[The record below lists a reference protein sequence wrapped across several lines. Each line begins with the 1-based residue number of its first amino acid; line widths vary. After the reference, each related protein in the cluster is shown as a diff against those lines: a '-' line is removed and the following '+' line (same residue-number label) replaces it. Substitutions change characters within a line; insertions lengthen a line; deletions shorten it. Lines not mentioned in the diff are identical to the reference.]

1 MKKKI
6 IIAVVVIVGIII
18 ATIGYFVIKDLS
30 QENILRM
37 EAVELNGKDEMSDD
51 YMKIK
56 IKTTGDYALVE
67 TAIKNYMKDYSINFQ
82 KSMEVINEDKFS
94 QILSVENYEQDG
106 PNFVETKELI
116 KKGKESFEKYSAE
129 LLNMTEE
136 EKIMSYLDQSLESY
150 YQDLYKELLLVTL
163 GFDNYHE
170 LRQDC
175 LDGIEIINTTMKG
188 IENIIDYLIQEKGN
202 WKIDDGMI
210 LFQTDE
216 QLEGYNALVDQLDV

>member
-1 MKKKI
+1 MKKEYVILIQKKRGYFMKKKI

-51 YMKIK
+51 YMKIE

-116 KKGKESFEKYSAE
+116 KKEKKALKNI
-129 LLNMTEE
+129 LLN
-136 EKIMSYLDQSLESY
+136 
-150 YQDLYKELLLVTL
+150 
-163 GFDNYHE
+163 F
-170 LRQDC
+170 
-175 LDGIEIINTTMKG
+175 
-188 IENIIDYLIQEKGN
+188 
-202 WKIDDGMI
+202 
-210 LFQTDE
+210 
-216 QLEGYNALVDQLDV
+216 

>member
-51 YMKIK
+51 YMKIE

-116 KKGKESFEKYSAE
+116 KKGKEGFEKYSAE

-163 GFDNYHE
+163 GFDNYDE
-170 LRQDC
+170 LRQGC